1 MAQSRFDAR
10 NRNWDED
17 ADMQR
22 YGGDRSRGNRE
33 DDPRMRGGPEDRN
46 RDRFDARYQDR
57 GQDEARG
64 AERDRSSGGG
74 MDAASGYGFGAA
86 GFDPRDRDDRRGGSD
101 RSDRDYGS
109 ERRSQDERSWGYGPQ
124 IGREWDRRGQSYDE
138 RHGRGGPR
146 FYDSAGERGFMDRA
160 ADEVMSWMGDDEAG
174 RRREEDHRGK
184 GPRGYQRSDTRIHD
198 DVNDRLSDDPRSTP
212 PTSTSRWRA
221 AKSRSTVTFR
231 RSLTSAV
238 QKIARIRSRACAM
251 CRTTCASARAARA
264 AQERPRS
271 AEARPVSRAAGSR
284 APAAPTP
291 VSATRA
297 ASAAR
302 RPDPLGSGRGGM
314 ARPGADRE

>member
-198 DVNDRLSDDPRSTP
+198 DVNDRLSDDPRLDASDIDVSVAGGEVTLNGHVSTKMDK
-212 PTSTSRWRA
+212 RRA
-221 AKSRSTVTFR
+221 EDCADTVSGVR
-231 RSLTSAV
+231 HV
-238 QKIARIRSRACAM
+238 QNNLRVRENG
-251 CRTTCASARAARA
+251 TG
-264 AQERPRS
+264 
-271 AEARPVSRAAGSR
+271 GSGT
-284 APAAPTP
+284 A
-291 VSATRA
+291 
-297 ASAAR
+297 
-302 RPDPLGSGRGGM
+302 PLGGSSSGKSGSGISGSGGTDAGLGDQSGKRGTQ
-314 ARPGADRE
+314 A

>member
-22 YGGDRSRGNRE
+22 YGGDRSRGNRD
-33 DDPRMRGGPEDRN
+33 DDPRLRGGPEDRN

-64 AERDRSSGGG
+64 AERDRPSGGG

-86 GFDPRDRDDRRGGSD
+86 GFDPRDRDDRRGGND

-198 DVNDRLSDDPRSTP
+198 DVNDRLSDDPRLDASDIDVSVAGGEVTLNGHVSTKMDK
-212 PTSTSRWRA
+212 RRA
-221 AKSRSTVTFR
+221 EDCADTVSGVR
-231 RSLTSAV
+231 HV
-238 QKIARIRSRACAM
+238 QNNLRVRESG
-251 CRTTCASARAARA
+251 T
-264 AQERPRS
+264 
-271 AEARPVSRAAGSR
+271 G
-284 APAAPTP
+284 
-291 VSATRA
+291 
-297 ASAAR
+297 
-302 RPDPLGSGRGGM
+302 GSGTGPFGGSSSGQSGSGLSGSGGTDAGLGDQSGKRGTQ
-314 ARPGADRE
+314 A

>member
-22 YGGDRSRGNRE
+22 YGGDRSRDNGDE
-33 DDPRMRGGPEDRN
+33 GYPRLRGGSEDRN

-57 GQDEARG
+57 GQDDARG
-64 AERDRSSGGG
+64 GERDRSWGGG

-86 GFDPRDRDDRRGGSD
+86 GFAPRDHDDRRGYSA
-101 RSDRDYGS
+101 SDRDYGS

-124 IGREWDRRGQSYDE
+124 IGREWDRRGQSYEE

-160 ADEVMSWMGDDEAG
+160 ADEVMSWMGDDEAS

-198 DVNDRLSDDPRSTP
+198 DVNDRLSDDPRLDASDIDVSVASGEVTLSGHVSTKMDK
-212 PTSTSRWRA
+212 RRA
-221 AKSRSTVTFR
+221 EDCAD
-231 RSLTSAV
+231 AV
-238 QKIARIRSRACAM
+238 SGVRHVQNNLRVRETGM
-251 CRTTCASARAARA
+251 
-264 AQERPRS
+264 
-271 AEARPVSRAAGSR
+271 G
-284 APAAPTP
+284 
-291 VSATRA
+291 
-297 ASAAR
+297 
-302 RPDPLGSGRGGM
+302 GSGAGTLGGATTGQSGSGLSGPGGTDSGLGDQSGKRGTQ
-314 ARPGADRE
+314 A